1 MEFFIQHC
9 RVAFENN
16 GSIIFSLFL
25 GGLIG
30 SLTHCTVMCG
40 PIVFAQTKSTSKSIE
55 SMLLPY
61 HVGRVVTYVILG
73 VVAAGFS
80 QLLIGTAIQRYFAA
94 LLLTLAGGIFLLHT
108 LPFLKERY
116 ALRLPNAYVVLFQK
130 ITGRFFPALLNNVGT
145 PSRFL
150 TGILL
155 GFLPCGL
162 VIAAVMAVA
171 ATGDM
176 ITAAIGMAAFG
187 LSTIPVLL
195 SIGLGAEAVKSRWPN
210 QTKIASTWTMAL
222 SGLALMVTGYGLLT
236 SGLTL

>member
-9 RVAFENN
+9 RIAFENN
-16 GSIIFSLFL
+16 GNIIFSLFL

-30 SLTHCTVMCG
+30 SLTHCTIMCG
-40 PIVFAQTKSTSKSIE
+40 PIVFAQAKPGSRPVRSL
-55 SMLLPY
+55 LLPY
-61 HVGRVVTYVILG
+61 HLGRIFTYVGLG
-73 VVAAGFS
+73 VLAASFSQFLIGTPIQRYVAAG
-80 QLLIGTAIQRYFAA
+80 LLALAGFIFLIHAIPNLKQRYMV
-94 LLLTLAGGIFLLHT
+94 
-108 LPFLKERY
+108 K
-116 ALRLPNAYVVLFQK
+116 LPNVYVGLFQK
-130 ITGRFFPALLNNVGT
+130 ATRRIFPVLLNNTGI

-171 ATGDM
+171 AIGDVA
-176 ITAAIGMAAFG
+176 TAVLGMAAFG
-187 LSTIPVLL
+187 IGTVPVLM
-195 SIGLGAEAVKSRWPN
+195 SIGLSVEMVRSRWPN
-210 QTKIASTWTMAL
+210 QTKIASTWAMAF